1 MIAFERFTMAILLAI
16 ILYIYFGMNTL
27 AHTAIL
33 FFSKLNQTRNI
44 ILAACSVAM
53 IIHLMLGTHPLFVF
67 GIWLA
72 IYLPIKWLWH
82 EKEYSD
88 VDWHKYD

>member
-1 MIAFERFTMAILLAI
+1 
-16 ILYIYFGMNTL
+16 
-27 AHTAIL
+27 
-33 FFSKLNQTRNI
+33 
-44 ILAACSVAM
+44 M
-53 IIHLMLGTHPLFVF
+53 IIRLMIGTHPLFVF

>member
-1 MIAFERFTMAILLAI
+1 MTTMVGMCGI
-16 ILYIYFGMNTL
+16 I
-27 AHTAIL
+27 
-33 FFSKLNQTRNI
+33 R
-44 ILAACSVAM
+44 
-53 IIHLMLGTHPLFVF
+53 LMLGTHPLFVF